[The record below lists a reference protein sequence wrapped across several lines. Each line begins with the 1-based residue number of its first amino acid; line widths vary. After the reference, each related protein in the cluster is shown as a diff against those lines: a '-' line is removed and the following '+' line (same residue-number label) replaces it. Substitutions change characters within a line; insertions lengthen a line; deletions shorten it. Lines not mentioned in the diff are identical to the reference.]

1 MPLLRNADWQEPC
14 TSIRSTP
21 GLFAWMPPL
30 GACASS
36 AGFIRCWVPVRL
48 FPGIPKTRSTV
59 LACPQRGPE
68 KNSASAT
75 LIERFFGRVFLFFHL
90 QRPPLCGWSEIA
102 SQVALTYAA
111 SVIVGLAARA
121 CWSSRSHPFSQTCP
135 SSSVGG
141 GVRGV
146 KRPRRD
152 EKAHPDRQ
160 AAAGDQGYL
169 RSLHRS
175 LFYHRHRVSYL
186 SPLRAKALSR
196 PGRESRH

>member
-1 MPLLRNADWQEPC
+1 MPPLGMPPLIILALFCEAFVCIRSSVEVQVSLSFSCFRLPIHTMPLLRNADWQEPC

-48 FPGIPKTRSTV
+48 FPGIPKTRRTV

-68 KNSASAT
+68 KNSASAS

-146 KRPRRD
+146 KRPRL
-152 EKAHPDRQ
+152 E
-160 AAAGDQGYL
+160 
-169 RSLHRS
+169 
-175 LFYHRHRVSYL
+175 
-186 SPLRAKALSR
+186 
-196 PGRESRH
+196 